1 MFIRVSFNENE
12 PPRSLKTSTKLYG
25 YTENR
30 PLYLEVVTL
39 FVVIICWL
47 LYARF
52 CIVFR
57 NAASLCLAQPPKR
70 ALSLSGYA
78 ALRQFWGKRALALP
92 LSPYFLL
99 CCLVVFGSKFP
110 HLTAQSHFVSDSY
123 FIIRI
128 PEGPPDLWTSRLQHL
143 GLLFQ
148 AARQTCKCIT

>member
-1 MFIRVSFNENE
+1 MFIVSFNENE

-78 ALRQFWGKRALALP
+78 ALRQFWGKRALP
-92 LSPYFLL
+92 LSPYF
-99 CCLVVFGSKFP
+99 CSVVWLSS
-110 HLTAQSHFVSDSY
+110 ARNV
-123 FIIRI
+123 RI
-128 PEGPPDLWTSRLQHL
+128 
-143 GLLFQ
+143 
-148 AARQTCKCIT
+148 